1 MIFRVYLV
9 DHLCIK
15 ISSINMKSYQY
26 LINKTFLKIWIVI
39 FQMVSWHLCQVF
51 SYLTG
56 VESPSVVDTILKFSK
71 SQNFTVLQNLRAHT
85 SDQFSKFLP
94 QNHMHNMH
102 MDVFSLPTYTCIW
115 MWKMSNI
122 KGKSSIFLPLNYMFN
137 M

>member
-1 MIFRVYLV
+1 
-9 DHLCIK
+9 
-15 ISSINMKSYQY
+15 MKSYQY

-39 FQMVSWHLCQVF
+39 FQMVSWHLSQVF

-94 QNHMHNMH
+94 QNNMH
-102 MDVFSLPTYTCIW
+102 MDVFFTTYIH
-115 MWKMSNI
+115 MY
-122 KGKSSIFLPLNYMFN
+122 LNVKN
-137 M
+137 VK

>member
-1 MIFRVYLV
+1 
-9 DHLCIK
+9 
-15 ISSINMKSYQY
+15 MKSYQY

-102 MDVFSLPTYTCIW
+102 MDVFFTTYIH
-115 MWKMSNI
+115 MY
-122 KGKSSIFLPLNYMFN
+122 LNVKN
-137 M
+137 VK